1 MWDQGEK
8 SCTTMLYTT
17 QYSTLAWYDVTRQYD
32 QIRYLCSHRL
42 SVNALVLFPVEI
54 SRRWD
59 HLVRKPLPAN
69 GYALHHTDTCDFLQS
84 IGIPSDLVDK
94 VFDVFARGAA
104 RANSWSRAL
113 GDTPGRRVDAL
124 ELFAAL
130 ALTCRDTFK
139 ERLST
144 LFSLFDTG
152 ETGVL
157 VEDDLGALVSS
168 CGSFLRRLRLVLPIS
183 TDQAAFVAG
192 GAIGVVMNQSNSRET
207 RCPDEMDRSQF
218 MEWAHRSDFVA
229 NVMELLALPHRLSG
243 TIDMVSTK
251 ILPLRE
257 RYSDAINRE
266 EELVDGRARGHL
278 SQRNPVSDAPR
289 NVWLGEERVS
299 KLLREHGTNVGHM
312 SFKLP
317 PVMSGIGP
325 HDANVV
331 VEADVGP
338 PQTVNGSGW
347 RAVAT
352 IERRTGSIFSVIDA
366 RPLLLHGGEPVAL
379 HVSGLR
385 AGTDHRLH
393 LVWNA
398 FGSAHQSVG
407 GDGQE
412 EVKRRYKT
420 LRFRTLP
427 SGSNTTS
434 RTPNCSRIVPAG
446 RCHSRNQI
454 RCGVTVIRTYCD
466 ARGDGP
472 SEDIPSPVDR
482 VAGEKEDSASP
493 DRGVALIIAHRRLT
507 SLESDS
513 EPESRES
520 RWISGRR
527 VVCEGDRNQ
536 HTGAEQLRCT
546 SPSEKAT
553 GQNLCASAPG
563 LPNASPSGTED
574 VPTAV
579 AAVAAKP
586 QPWSEGGVAVGDTDV
601 TVHLSPNW
609 QAPEVVRRCLCMLEE
624 CRSEMPAVSEDA
636 KRHVSREVLTA
647 VRSLLSKAGQSQR
660 RGLRGSGARHGA
672 HIIVGDVQPWLGLD
686 EVRCFL

>member
-1 MWDQGEK
+1 M
-8 SCTTMLYTT
+8 S
-17 QYSTLAWYDVTRQYD
+17 
-32 QIRYLCSHRL
+32 
-42 SVNALVLFPVEI
+42 
-54 SRRWD
+54 
-59 HLVRKPLPAN
+59 
-69 GYALHHTDTCDFLQS
+69 GYALHHTDTRDFLQS
-84 IGIPSDLVDK
+84 VDIPSDLVDK

-113 GDTPGRRVDAL
+113 GDTPGPRVDAL

-152 ETGVL
+152 GTGVL

-183 TDQAAFVAG
+183 NDEAAFVAG
-192 GAIGVVMNQSNSRET
+192 GAIGVVMGQSNSRET

-218 MEWAHRSDFVA
+218 MEWAHRSDLVA
-229 NVMELLALPHRLSG
+229 NVMGLLALPHRLSR
-243 TIDMVSTK
+243 TVDMVSTK

-257 RYSDAINRE
+257 RYSNAINSE
-266 EELVDGRARGHL
+266 EEPMDRRARGHL

-289 NVWLGEERVS
+289 NMWLSEERVS
-299 KLLREHGTNVGHM
+299 KLLREHGTNVGHI

-331 VEADVGP
+331 MEAGVGP
-338 PQTVNGSGW
+338 PQTVNGSAW
-347 RAVAT
+347 RVVAT
-352 IERRTGSIFSVIDA
+352 VERRTGSIFSVADA
-366 RPLLLHGGEPVAL
+366 RPLLLQGGAPVAL

-398 FGSAHQSVG
+398 FGYTYRSFG
-407 GDGQE
+407 RDGQE
-412 EVKRRYKT
+412 GVKRRYRT

-427 SGSNTTS
+427 SRSSTTS
-434 RTPNCSRIVPAG
+434 RTPNCSRIIPAR
-446 RCHSRNQI
+446 RCHSRDQI
-454 RCGVTVIRTYCD
+454 RCSVTVIRTYCD
-466 ARGDGP
+466 ARVKDP
-472 SEDIPSPVDR
+472 SEDIMSPVDG
-482 VAGEKEDSASP
+482 VAGEKEYSAP
-493 DRGVALIIAHRRLT
+493 LGRGVSLIIAHRRLT
-507 SLESDS
+507 SLEADS
-513 EPESRES
+513 EPESRNS
-520 RWISGRR
+520 RWVSERR
-527 VVCEGDRNQ
+527 VVCEGDRDQ
-536 HTGAEQLRCT
+536 HTRTEQPRCT

-553 GQNLCASAPG
+553 GQHLFTSAPG
-563 LPNASPSGTED
+563 LPSASPSGTED
-574 VPTAV
+574 IPTA
-579 AAVAAKP
+579 AAALAAKN
-586 QPWSEGGVAVGDTDV
+586 QPWSGEGVAVGDTDI

-624 CRSEMPAVSEDA
+624 CRFEIPAVREDA

-647 VRSLLSKAGQSQR
+647 VRSLLSKSGQSQR
-660 RGLRGSGARHGA
+660 RALRDSGERHGA
-672 HIIVGDVQPWLGLD
+672 HIILGDVQPWLGLE
-686 EVRCFL
+686 EVRYFLQDKLIPSTCSAAGGGQLSAHRSVLQTAC